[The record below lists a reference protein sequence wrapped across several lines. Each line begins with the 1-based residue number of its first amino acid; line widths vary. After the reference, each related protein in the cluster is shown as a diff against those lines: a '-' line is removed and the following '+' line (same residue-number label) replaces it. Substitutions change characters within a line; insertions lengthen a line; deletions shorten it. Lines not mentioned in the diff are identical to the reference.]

1 MFSVFVNEISCTSI
15 KSAFEIM
22 TVAVELKT
30 YSEIFNSTATVI
42 ILNAHFIDVQEILLT
57 KTKKLCILYSLL

>member
-1 MFSVFVNEISCTSI
+1 
-15 KSAFEIM
+15 M

-42 ILNAHFIDVQEILLT
+42 ILNGDFIDVQKI
-57 KTKKLCILYSLL
+57 